1 MIKYYLTLYLWDIY
15 GIILVIYVRMDVHC
29 LAESL
34 KAAHAFLEKL
44 DEGGES
50 LYRRKEYVYIKK
62 KSDYVSIL
70 GIPLSDQVASVC
82 EHQKADYVRYEFD
95 SGEVLCHYLVG
106 LFLCFLEI
114 LISSG
119 EFLDFVVFVCESLD
133 HADSR
138 YRIVNL
144 SIYVGDFLAHL
155 PEGTLH
161 LNVL

>member
-44 DEGGES
+44 YQSGKP

-62 KSDYVSIL
+62 KSYHVSIL
-70 GIPLSDQVASVC
+70 GISLSDQVASVC
-82 EHQKADYVRYEFD
+82 ENEEADYVRDELH
-95 SGEVLCHYLVG
+95 SGEVLGHYLVG
-106 LFLCFLEI
+106 FFLCFLEI
-114 LISSG
+114 LISSC
-119 EFLDFVVFVCESLD
+119 EFFDFVVFVCESLD

-144 SIYVGDFLAHL
+144 SIYVGDLLAHL